1 MSRRERRERE
11 EREAKE
17 KKKREKEEK
26 KQQKKDKKKEKKQE
40 KILAKKIADKKK
52 DKKKHKKSKKEK
64 NFILKFFGYLL
75 KVILVIVIILCLIA
89 GIIVGYLGVQ
99 TNWNKTDMI
108 KLFAKQT
115 TMIITGQSEEDL
127 KNLKPIY
134 CLVMGISTDIDVKL
148 TDTIMVC
155 AYYPKTQQASLLSI
169 PRDTFV
175 GNSTY
180 TAGGSDKVNAVYAV
194 NGNSPKATLKKVEE
208 LTGLKIK
215 NYIVVDT
222 KALVKVVDKI
232 GGVYFDVPINMK
244 YDSKKQN
251 LHINL
256 KKGKQLI
263 DGKKAEQLLRFRKNN
278 NHTSYPSEYGSD
290 DYGRMRTQRD
300 FIVATIKQTLKLK
313 NVTKLND
320 LTKIVFDNVD
330 TNLKM
335 DEVLK
340 YLPAAVEFDIDNIQ
354 SANLPGASDRIGP
367 QNLWFFVHDEEET
380 EEIINEMFLFNEK
393 KEKDVSLKP
402 EELNIE
408 VLDGSGNEKKAK
420 KFIKELKENGY
431 TNISEGKTN
440 ITTQTKVINRTG
452 KSKTIL
458 EDVKSLFEGA
468 EEIYGNSNGYD
479 IDYTIIIGNDIS

>member
-11 EREAKE
+11 EQEAKE
-17 KKKREKEEK
+17 KKLREKEEK
-26 KQQKKDKKKEKKQE
+26 KQRKIDKKRAKKQGKVKTKKASKKRNNKKQKNKKEKG
-40 KILAKKIADKKK
+40 II
-52 DKKKHKKSKKEK
+52 SKFFG
-64 NFILKFFGYLL
+64 FILKVFLVLL
-75 KVILVIVIILCLIA
+75 IILCLIA
-89 GIIVGYLGVQ
+89 GVIVGYLGVQ
-99 TNWNKTDMI
+99 TNWNKNDMI

-155 AYYPKTQQASLLSI
+155 ACYPKTQQASLLSI

-175 GNSTY
+175 GTSQS
-180 TAGGSDKVNAVYAV
+180 TAGGSDKINAVYAV
-194 NGNSPKATLKKVEE
+194 NKNDPKATLRKVEQ

-215 NYIVVDT
+215 NYVVVDT

-278 NHTSYPSEYGSD
+278 NHTSYPAEYGSD

-300 FIVATIKQTLKLK
+300 FIIATVKQTLKLK
-313 NVTKLND
+313 NVTKMKD
-320 LTKIVFDNVD
+320 LAKIVFDNVD
-330 TNLKM
+330 TNMKM
-335 DEVLK
+335 NEVIK
-340 YLPAAVEFDIDNIQ
+340 YLPAAIEFDVNNIE
-354 SANLPGASDRIGP
+354 SANLPGVSARIGP

-380 EEIINEMFLFNEK
+380 EKIINEMFLFNEK
-393 KEKDVSLKP
+393 KEKDVSLKKD
-402 EELNIE
+402 ELSIQ

-420 KFIKELKENGY
+420 KFVKELKNIGY

-440 ITTQTKVINRTG
+440 ITTKTKLINRTG
-452 KSKTIL
+452 KSKSIYS
-458 EDVKSLFEGA
+458 DVKELISNTEQ
-468 EEIYGNSNGYD
+468 IYGKSNGYE
-479 IDYTIIIGNDIS
+479 IDYTIIVGNDIS